1 MKYKLNKIQKAGIA
15 IGLTL
20 TLAVGGFAIQI
31 KNLFD
36 FPEYKDTN
44 TGNGSYYEQYGD
56 AYQPPVQT
64 ENNKNTANNSQ
75 ITNDYINT
83 PEINELRIYT
93 DENKRIPIQLTAYNQ
108 LDFLNTISDTKIFQ
122 YDQYFKIE
130 QAINLYN
137 NTTINKSSHSSL
149 LNEKKQLDI
158 NKLIAQVEINNANYL
173 SKEKNAVSIFYKE
186 LDRQTITEIC
196 KKIVDVANTEYNDI
210 EVEKLANTLS
220 NLKILKKTST
230 SSNAYVSSDLAFIYN
245 PNATDMY
252 ADVNKIT
259 GKYENEEESK
269 NSVITHEIM
278 HLLEYAAS
286 DNNAENG
293 IEAGICRMYN
303 VPGKQ
308 SKLAVDSL
316 WNSWILE
323 AGAELGMSN
332 YLNIETGT
340 YAKKISYAKS
350 YNLSRFNDLGTK
362 NTALENVVFNPTLEE
377 AFKELKIT
385 DEKSK
390 LNFLKYLYSVEIT
403 QYSTDDFWN
412 NFISE
417 TGKTYTEEEKTQ
429 IKMEIRSDAI
439 KYLSINFYTNLA
451 DAIADKKISDL
462 NTVFYM
468 MRNWELDVYSHLEY
482 TKTKSFKPAKEYIEW
497 QNNTQQKLFAAI
509 AESNSMK
516 TEDISAL
523 YDDYYMQSS
532 TNETIQNNC
541 DLSKY
546 NQYINQYI
554 TSAKNE
560 YNISKYSRIKDVYAY
575 IQKSNSTNKETNITK

>member
-31 KNLFD
+31 KNMFD

-44 TGNGSYYEQYGD
+44 TGKSSYYEQYD
-56 AYQPPVQT
+56 NEYQPPIQT

-482 TKTKSFKPAKEYIEW
+482 TKTKSFKPAKAYIEW
-497 QNNTQQKLFAAI
+497 QHNTQQQFFAAI
-509 AESNSMK
+509 AESNNMK
-516 TEDISAL
+516 KEDISAL

>member
-36 FPEYKDTN
+36 FPEYKDIN

>member
-1 MKYKLNKIQKAGIA
+1 M
-15 IGLTL
+15 
-20 TLAVGGFAIQI
+20 
-31 KNLFD
+31 
-36 FPEYKDTN
+36 
-44 TGNGSYYEQYGD
+44 
-56 AYQPPVQT
+56 
-64 ENNKNTANNSQ
+64 
-75 ITNDYINT
+75 
-83 PEINELRIYT
+83 
-93 DENKRIPIQLTAYNQ
+93 
-108 LDFLNTISDTKIFQ
+108 
-122 YDQYFKIE
+122 
-130 QAINLYN
+130 
-137 NTTINKSSHSSL
+137 
-149 LNEKKQLDI
+149 
-158 NKLIAQVEINNANYL
+158 
-173 SKEKNAVSIFYKE
+173 
-186 LDRQTITEIC
+186 
-196 KKIVDVANTEYNDI
+196 
-210 EVEKLANTLS
+210 
-220 NLKILKKTST
+220 
-230 SSNAYVSSDLAFIYN
+230 
-245 PNATDMY
+245 
-252 ADVNKIT
+252 
-259 GKYENEEESK
+259 
-269 NSVITHEIM
+269 
-278 HLLEYAAS
+278 
-286 DNNAENG
+286 
-293 IEAGICRMYN
+293 
-303 VPGKQ
+303 
-308 SKLAVDSL
+308 
-316 WNSWILE
+316 
-323 AGAELGMSN
+323 
-332 YLNIETGT
+332 
-340 YAKKISYAKS
+340 
-350 YNLSRFNDLGTK
+350 
-362 NTALENVVFNPTLEE
+362 VFNPTLEE

>member
-31 KNLFD
+31 KNMFD
-36 FPEYKDTN
+36 FPEYEDTN
-44 TGNGSYYEQYGD
+44 IGNNSYYEQYD
-56 AYQPPVQT
+56 NTYQPPTQT
-64 ENNKNTANNSQ
+64 ENSENISSNTQ
-75 ITNDYINT
+75 ITSDYINT

-93 DENKRIPIQLTAYNQ
+93 DGNTIIPIQLTNYNQ
-108 LDFLNTISDTKIFQ
+108 LNFLNSINDTDIYK
-122 YDQYFKIE
+122 YGQYFKIE
-130 QAINLYN
+130 QAMDLYN

-149 LNEKKQLDI
+149 LNEKKQLDV
-158 NKLIAQVEINNANYL
+158 NKLIEQVEKNNENYL
-173 SKEKNAVSIFYKE
+173 SNEKNAVSIFYKE

-269 NSVITHEIM
+269 DSVIIHEIM

-308 SKLAVDSL
+308 NKLAIDSL

-323 AGAELGMSN
+323 AGAELGMSD
-332 YLNIETGT
+332 YLDIETGT

-350 YNLSRFNDLGTK
+350 YNLSRFNELGTK

-385 DEKSK
+385 DEKSQ
-390 LNFLKYLYSVEIT
+390 LDFLKYLYSVEIT

-412 NFISE
+412 NFMAE
-417 TGKTYTEEEKTQ
+417 TGRTYTEEEKTQ

-439 KYLSINFYTNLA
+439 KYLSINFYSNLA
-451 DAIADKKISDL
+451 DAITDKKISDL

-468 MRNWELDVYSHLEY
+468 MRTWELDVYSHLEY
-482 TKTKSFKPAKEYIEW
+482 TKTKSFEPAKEYIEW
-497 QNNTQQKLFAAI
+497 QYNTQQQLFAAI
-509 AESNSMK
+509 AESNNMK
-516 TEDISAL
+516 TEEITAL
-523 YDDYYMQSS
+523 YDEYYLQSS
-532 TNETIQNNC
+532 TNEKIQENC
-541 DLSKY
+541 NLNKY
-546 NQYINQYI
+546 DQYTKKYI

-560 YNISKYSRIKDVYAY
+560 YNVSKYSRIKDVYTY
-575 IQKSNSTNKETNITK
+575 IQKSKNNSQETNITK